1 MSSSTQS
8 GSRRQKSKIAPAA
21 SPTYIDASS
30 ILGAQDMSLPSLLQE
45 LRTHKKRSISRT
57 SANIN
62 NALSAVWANR
72 TRSILTMLAIF
83 IGVAAVVAVFI
94 LTQGVSQ
101 YVLSQVES
109 EGATTITISAGTS
122 SSRGV
127 VSKSSG
133 RSLTFTDYQTI
144 THLSHISDSSPIVSG
159 GGGGQIIYG
168 NKNYNARASGVN
180 VDYQSIAS
188 WDMAQGTWF
197 TLSDNDGAKPVMV
210 IGDTLVQNLFGG
222 TNPVG
227 KTVTFHGQPY
237 RIIGTLAAKGGMN
250 QDSVIFLPA
259 NTARYRL
266 SRTPQDVDSII
277 VQADNTDDIG
287 LVEESITL
295 ALERTHHIAK
305 GSPDDFTITSA
316 TQLLQTAQQEVG
328 AMTALLVGI
337 AAISLTVGGIG
348 VMNIMIVSVTER
360 TREIGVRMSIGARRS
375 DIRTQFLIEALV
387 LCLFGGVLGI
397 LIGLGGGY
405 ALTSAF
411 SLPFVLSVITF
422 LMPLSISTLVGLV
435 FGIIPAIRASRLDPI
450 MALRRAK

>member
-1 MSSSTQS
+1 M
-8 GSRRQKSKIAPAA
+8 
-21 SPTYIDASS
+21 
-30 ILGAQDMSLPSLLQE
+30 
-45 LRTHKKRSISRT
+45 
-57 SANIN
+57 ANVN

-72 TRSILTMLAIF
+72 TRSVLTMLAIF

-109 EGATTITISAGTS
+109 QGATSITISSGSS

-133 RSLTFTDYQTI
+133 RSLTFTDYQAI
-144 THLSHISDSSPIVSG
+144 SHLSHISDSSLIVS

-168 NKNYNARASGVN
+168 NKNYNARASGVS
-180 VDYQSIAS
+180 VSYQQIAS
-188 WDMAQGTWF
+188 WDMARGTWF
-197 TLSDNDGAKPVMV
+197 TQSDNDGAKAVMV
-210 IGDTLVQNLFGG
+210 IGDTLVQNLFGS
-222 TNPVG
+222 TNPIG
-227 KTVTFHGQPY
+227 QTVTFHSQPY

-250 QDSVIFLPA
+250 QDSVIFLPV

-266 SRTPQDVDSII
+266 SKSPQSVDSII
-277 VQADNTDDIG
+277 VQADSTDNIS
-287 LVEESITL
+287 LVQESITL

-305 GSPDDFTITSA
+305 GSPDDFSITSA
-316 TQLLQTAQQEVG
+316 TQLLETAQQEVS

-387 LCLFGGVLGI
+387 LCLFGGALGI
-397 LIGLGGGY
+397 FVGLGGGFG
-405 ALTSAF
+405 LTSAF
-411 SLPFVLSVITF
+411 SLPFVLTATTF
-422 LMPLSISTLVGLV
+422 LMPLTISTLVGLI

>member
-8 GSRRQKSKIAPAA
+8 GSRRRSAKPASA
-21 SPTYIDASS
+21 TSPTYVDAPS
-30 ILGAQDMSLPSLLQE
+30 ILDAQDTSLQNLLQE
-45 LRTHKKRSISRT
+45 LRTRKKGSISRT

-72 TRSILTMLAIF
+72 TRSVLTMLAIF

-109 EGATTITISAGTS
+109 EGATTITISSGS
-122 SSRGV
+122 STSRGV
-127 VSKSSG
+127 VSSSSG
-133 RSLTFTDYQTI
+133 RSLTFTDYQEI
-144 THLSHISDSSPIVSG
+144 THLSHISDSSAIVGS
-159 GGGGQIIYG
+159 GGQIIYG
-168 NKNYNARASGVN
+168 NKNYNTRASGVGI
-180 VDYQSIAS
+180 DYQSIAS
-188 WDMAQGTWF
+188 WDLAQGTWF
-197 TLSDNDGAKPVMV
+197 TQSDNDGAKPVMV
-210 IGDTLVQNLFGG
+210 IGDTLVQNLFSG

-227 KTVTFHGQPY
+227 KTVTFHSQPY

-250 QDSVIFLPA
+250 QDNVIFLPV
-259 NTARYRL
+259 NTVRYRL
-266 SRTPQDVDSII
+266 SKSPQDVNSIVVEADST
-277 VQADNTDDIG
+277 DNIS

-305 GSPDDFTITSA
+305 GSPDDFSLTSA
-316 TQLLQTAQQEVG
+316 TQLLQTAQQEVS

-387 LCLFGGVLGI
+387 LCLFGGALGI
-397 LIGLGGGY
+397 FIGLGGGY

-422 LMPLSISTLVGLV
+422 LMPLTISTLVGLV